1 MQAQSFKKGHDH
13 RVKRV
18 AAFIKKGN
26 KDLLL
31 KIKGVKD
38 NIMPDMR
45 HDMVQIILPSFR
57 AA

>member
-13 RVKRV
+13 RAKRV
-18 AAFIKKGN
+18 AAFIKKDN

-45 HDMVQIILPSFR
+45 HDLAQIILPSFR